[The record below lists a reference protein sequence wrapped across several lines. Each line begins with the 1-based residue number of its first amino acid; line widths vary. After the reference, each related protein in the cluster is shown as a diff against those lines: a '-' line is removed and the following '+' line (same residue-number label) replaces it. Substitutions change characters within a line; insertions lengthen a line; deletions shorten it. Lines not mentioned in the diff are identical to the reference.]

1 MKVGG
6 TKELSSDDSSGT
18 RFLYFVLGFFLF
30 LMLVLFL
37 FSYWTYDRDG
47 FLCLVSSL
55 DPNLD
60 LLAFASVSIFI
71 SS

>member
-1 MKVGG
+1 
-6 TKELSSDDSSGT
+6 
-18 RFLYFVLGFFLF
+18 
-30 LMLVLFL
+30 MLVLFL

-47 FLCLVSSL
+47 FFCLVSSL

-60 LLAFASVSIFI
+60 LLAFGSVSIFI